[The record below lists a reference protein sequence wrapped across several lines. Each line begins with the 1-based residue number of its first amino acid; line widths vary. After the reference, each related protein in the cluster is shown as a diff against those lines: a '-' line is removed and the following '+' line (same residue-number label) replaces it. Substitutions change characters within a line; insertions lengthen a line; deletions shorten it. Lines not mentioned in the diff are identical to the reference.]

1 MALNKYYTK
10 EEIKRLRILM
20 KDYPKET
27 PKYIASKAIALGVC
41 TDRTVGAVARQINK
55 LKNMPLDPPKPKV
68 VVAEAQPQAIPIT
81 FADVDPDSCYKAD
94 LYDSLLNTIFDN
106 ASLWT
111 GAYEDGLFFDIPSL
125 RKWIKEHEMD
135 RFNAKI
141 IELIDLPEKY
151 GKHYSKIDYIRKG

>member
-10 EEIKRLRILM
+10 EEIKGLRILM
-20 KDYPKET
+20 KDYPDET
-27 PKYIASKAIALGVC
+27 PKFIAKKALDLGVC
-41 TDRTVGAVARQINK
+41 TDRTLVAVTRQINK
-55 LKNMPLDPPKPKV
+55 LKNMPLNPPKP
-68 VVAEAQPQAIPIT
+68 QSIPIT